1 MIDVGARKVCL
12 ETAINRRELNDTSKA
27 ISSPKITCSHR
38 TKLQDFHKSLKP
50 HQLRGST
57 VGGSAK
63 QRSGLGP

>member
-1 MIDVGARKVCL
+1 MIDVVARNECL

-38 TKLQDFHKSLKP
+38 TKLDFHKPLKP
-50 HQLRGST
+50 HQLRGSA